1 MIKSIHLKNWKV
13 HSDTT
18 IDFSKGVNIL
28 LGIMGAG
35 KSSIIDAISF
45 ALFGTFPALNSGRV
59 KLEELISN
67 TNPNLKEA
75 SVTLVFDVNNVD
87 YSVTRKI
94 NKKKGADALIEKDGK
109 YLQTQP
115 KRVNEEIESLLKI
128 DYDTFIKAI
137 YAEQNKLDSFLNMR
151 KGERKK
157 GIDEMLGL
165 DHFSSVEENT
175 TSVIGMINRVL
186 KEDEQILNSSNITAL
201 KEQLQ
206 KLSLEKEETS
216 KKIDKLKKDYAINK
230 SNLIKLNESLKKIK
244 LELDNKNKLNNEL
257 TNISSKIE
265 TLKSEVSKIPEI
277 KEEGI
282 QDLYNSKKLKVNE
295 ISIKLDELRKEQIN
309 LTKEIATANSE
320 IKSNQKRLEDN
331 EKIESQIKELEK
343 ENIKEKLEGKSK
355 EIENLNIK
363 IASNEGVLKETSNWL
378 VELKKDISKC
388 PVCDR
393 DIDTDL
399 KVKLIKEKEEQIL
412 VTKKAISDDKELLKN
427 TKSENDILNLKK
439 NKLEVLKEKLE
450 DTESINKIILLLT
463 KNSEKNEKELANINA
478 SIDENVKEIDTLRKE
493 IKSIEEKVESIK
505 REQIV
510 YSNKEKSLNDLYK
523 RRVNPIEIEADI
535 SKSKDSIEKNTA
547 KLNEINSNIKT
558 ETEILDKIRNEIKAI
573 EEKIEYIKRRKTINL
588 EIQEDTKKLKAK
600 KDEFDKITVSQEQL
614 EKVQSDYN
622 EVYSKVNSIKVEYES
637 DKKYFNS
644 LISQISDKLEQI
656 TRIEE
661 TSERTEKRRK
671 MISQLEKFKTAIIE
685 TESGLREKLITS
697 VNEVMYNL
705 WPEIYPYTDYQ
716 SILLKVYKDDYNLEG
731 IIIRDGKE
739 KTISIDSF
747 ASGGERS
754 VASLTLRIAL
764 GMVIVPNLKWIILDE
779 PTHNLDSAGINKLIS
794 IFSETLPNIV
804 EQIFIITHD
813 ENLKSVHFA
822 KIYELERDKSTN
834 NPTQILEL

>member
-558 ETEILDKIRNEIKAI
+558 ETEILDKIRDEIKAI

-644 LISQISDKLEQI
+644 LVSQISDKLEQI

>member
-1 MIKSIHLKNWKV
+1 M
-13 HSDTT
+13 
-18 IDFSKGVNIL
+18 
-28 LGIMGAG
+28 
-35 KSSIIDAISF
+35 
-45 ALFGTFPALNSGRV
+45 
-59 KLEELISN
+59 
-67 TNPNLKEA
+67 
-75 SVTLVFDVNNVD
+75 
-87 YSVTRKI
+87 
-94 NKKKGADALIEKDGK
+94 
-109 YLQTQP
+109 
-115 KRVNEEIESLLKI
+115 
-128 DYDTFIKAI
+128 
-137 YAEQNKLDSFLNMR
+137 
-151 KGERKK
+151 
-157 GIDEMLGL
+157 
-165 DHFSSVEENT
+165 
-175 TSVIGMINRVL
+175 
-186 KEDEQILNSSNITAL
+186 
-201 KEQLQ
+201 
-206 KLSLEKEETS
+206 
-216 KKIDKLKKDYAINK
+216 
-230 SNLIKLNESLKKIK
+230 
-244 LELDNKNKLNNEL
+244 
-257 TNISSKIE
+257 
-265 TLKSEVSKIPEI
+265 
-277 KEEGI
+277 
-282 QDLYNSKKLKVNE
+282 
-295 ISIKLDELRKEQIN
+295 
-309 LTKEIATANSE
+309 
-320 IKSNQKRLEDN
+320 
-331 EKIESQIKELEK
+331 
-343 ENIKEKLEGKSK
+343 
-355 EIENLNIK
+355 
-363 IASNEGVLKETSNWL
+363 KETSNWI

>member
-363 IASNEGVLKETSNWL
+363 IASNEGVLKETSNWI

>member
-363 IASNEGVLKETSNWL
+363 IASNEGVLKETSNWI

-558 ETEILDKIRNEIKAI
+558 ETEILDKIRDEIKAI

-600 KDEFDKITVSQEQL
+600 KEEFDKITVSQEQL